1 MKLVPAQPH
10 TNLSDE
16 ELLKR
21 FRHSADNKWLGVL
34 LERYTMLLFGVAMKY
49 LKDRDNAQDAVQHV
63 FLKSL
68 THLPEGDII
77 NFKGWLYIL
86 TRNHCLQVLRDRSY
100 NDVPDE
106 LIQQIPSTSDAV
118 EEIRQKEYT
127 LQQMEQAMQELNP
140 EQRQVLNLFYLEK
153 QSYQQIIEAT
163 GYTYMQVKSY
173 IQNGKRNLKL
183 QLQRKL
189 GNNNR

>member
-1 MKLVPAQPH
+1 MVPAPH
-10 TNLSDE
+10 TNLSDD
-16 ELLKR
+16 ELLQR
-21 FRHSADNKWLGVL
+21 YRQSGNNKWLGVL

-100 NDVPDE
+100 NNVPDE
-106 LIQQIPSTSDAV
+106 LIQQIPFAGDAV

-127 LQQMEQAMQELNP
+127 LEQMEQAMEELNP
-140 EQRQVLNLFYLEK
+140 EQRQVLDLFYLRK

>member
-1 MKLVPAQPH
+1 MVPAQQH

-16 ELLKR
+16 ELLQR
-21 FRHSADNKWLGVL
+21 YRRSGHNQWLGIL

-100 NDVPDE
+100 NNVPDE
-106 LIQQIPSTSDAV
+106 LIQQIPFTGDAV

-140 EQRQVLNLFYLEK
+140 EQRQVLGLFYLEK

>member
-1 MKLVPAQPH
+1 MVPAQQH

-16 ELLKR
+16 ELLQR
-21 FRHSADNKWLGVL
+21 YRQSGQNQWLGIL

-49 LKDRDNAQDAVQHV
+49 LRDRDNAQDAVQHV

-68 THLPEGDII
+68 THFPEGDII
-77 NFKGWLYIL
+77 NFKGWLYVL

-100 NDVPDE
+100 NNVPDE
-106 LIQQIPSTSDAV
+106 LIQQIPSISDAV
-118 EEIRQKEYT
+118 EELRQKEYT

-140 EQRQVLNLFYLEK
+140 EQRQVLGLFYLEK

-189 GNNNR
+189 GNSNR